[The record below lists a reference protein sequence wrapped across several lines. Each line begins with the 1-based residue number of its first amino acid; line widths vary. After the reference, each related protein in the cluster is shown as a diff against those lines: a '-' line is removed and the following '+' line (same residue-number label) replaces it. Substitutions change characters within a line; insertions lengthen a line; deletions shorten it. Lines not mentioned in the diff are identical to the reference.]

1 MYFCKMNLWID
12 IVSDALWGWC
22 LIFVLIGCAMWFTLR
37 SRGVQF
43 RMIGEMFRLLG
54 EGKVHAGDADLNK
67 LDMYYPIL
75 NIIREESKKYE
86 YKPNKEQNIVVIDE
100 DGNEYARISMD
111 KFMEESSKLLESI
124 KGASERAFEV
134 PDAECFMSQIGCTK
148 IKAPSQDK
156 ADIHIVIHDL
166 RTNMTP
172 LLGFSIKSQLGSA
185 STLLNPGL
193 PTNITYKVVGG
204 DMKDQELGEIN
215 AIEDHL
221 PRMQALLDKGY
232 KLEYFEIAHQTF
244 KNNLLFLD
252 MCMPELVARC
262 LVLGSMPG
270 LDTSTKEIVEKIA
283 EENPFGYTGNNIT
296 GFYEHKVKVLL
307 LDTALGMTSAKEW
320 NGHYDANG
328 GYLVVK
334 SDGDIVCYHFYNK
347 NDVEDYLY
355 NNTRFDRASRT
366 RYDFGSLYRGE
377 DGEVYMKLNLQI
389 RFKK

>member
-1 MYFCKMNLWID
+1 MAITGNKGEWSEIY
-12 IVSDALWGWC
+12 
-22 LIFVLIGCAMWFTLR
+22 TL
-37 SRGVQF
+37 F
-43 RMIGEMFRLLG
+43 KLLG
-54 EGKVHAGDADLNK
+54 DGKVHAGDADLNK
-67 LDMYYPIL
+67 LDLYYPIL

-111 KFMEESSKLLESI
+111 KFIEESEKLLSSI
-124 KGASERAFEV
+124 KGAGNQRSFEA

-148 IKAPSQDK
+148 IKAPSKDK

-185 STLLNPGL
+185 STLLNPGM
-193 PTNITYKVVGG
+193 PTNITYKVIGG
-204 DMKDQELGEIN
+204 DMTDEEIDN
-215 AIEDHL
+215 INSVDDHL
-221 PRMQALLDKGY
+221 PRMQAMLDKGY
-232 KLEYFEIAHQTF
+232 NLEYYDINHQTF

-252 MCMPELVARC
+252 MCMPELIARC
-262 LVLGSMPG
+262 LVISSMP
-270 LDTSTKEIVEKIA
+270 DSVTATKDVVEVIA
-283 EENPFGYTGNNIT
+283 KENPFGFTGTDIVA
-296 GFYEHKVKVLL
+296 FYAHKIKVLL
-307 LDTALGMTSAKEW
+307 VDTALGMTSAKEW
-320 NGHYDANG
+320 DGHYDANG

-355 NNTRFDRASRT
+355 NNTRFDRASRS
-366 RYDFGSLYRGE
+366 RYDFGKLYRGE
-377 DGEVYMKLNLQI
+377 DGNVYMKLNLQI

>member
-1 MYFCKMNLWID
+1 MAITGNKGEWSELY
-12 IVSDALWGWC
+12 AL
-22 LIFVLIGCAMWFTLR
+22 
-37 SRGVQF
+37 
-43 RMIGEMFRLLG
+43 FRLLG

-252 MCMPELVARC
+252 MCMPELIARC
-262 LVLGSMPG
+262 LVLGSMSDLG
-270 LDTSTKEIVEKIA
+270 TSTKEIVEKIA
-283 EENPFGYTGNNIT
+283 EENPFGYTGSNVI
-296 GFYEHKVKVLL
+296 GFYEHKIKVLL